1 MAARFLVTKLH
12 WSRRASLC
20 HAVLTDEDTAV
31 EEVKDELC
39 LYRVLFELGVKKEAA
54 ATPSTPSLCWACW
67 RTHGRKGQP
76 SGCALQQGALEPW
89 VRTGGCKGKKCCSL
103 Q

>member
-39 LYRVLFELGVKKEAA
+39 LHRVLFELGVKKEAA
-54 ATPSTPSLCWACW
+54 APQAHPACAGLAGEHMGGKVNPQAVPCNRGLW
-67 RTHGRKGQP
+67 SHG
-76 SGCALQQGALEPW
+76 
-89 VRTGGCKGKKCCSL
+89 
-103 Q
+103 